1 MRVFKVTFGDEDDVK
16 DLSATS
22 CDLLSKLVEQF
33 HELYNYF
40 DDMFSSD
47 ELIKLGV
54 IEVKKIEE
62 LELLLDNGLREV
74 ADLIADGWIKTYS
87 GIEVKQ
93 LIEAKFEKTTL
104 RNSIIKT
111 ILKQLD

>member
-62 LELLLDNGLREV
+62 LELPQEGSQQYIPTSPSRFFSPSLVE
-74 ADLIADGWIKTYS
+74 S
-87 GIEVKQ
+87 PKQ
-93 LIEAKFEKTTL
+93 GCSRLAF
-104 RNSIIKT
+104 
-111 ILKQLD
+111 